1 MVMKKKNGK
10 DEEVQDGWKGHIV
23 PFELAQ
29 ELYLS
34 NEKAELKAMQDK
46 LAEIPSD
53 YEELLESLSEDEKET
68 ISEALDENNEAFV
81 FKNIKGMVKQLK
93 ADKESANLVEVLLKA
108 DELNTKEKTLKAS
121 IKQKELDLHL
131 KTKTVIE
138 NLSADQIQ
146 EVLHEKWISPVTAG
160 ILKLSGDMLDG
171 FTKNIEN
178 LSSKYAI
185 TMADLEKE
193 GLIEKTHTSSGRVPS
208 NKGYHFYI
216 DNLREKTV
224 DKDVKYQ
231 LANIF
236 TQREKSID
244 DVIKESCEILSHM
257 TNLASVVLGPN
268 SNDEHLLSVSIY
280 PLSNNSATAVFVTDK
295 GYV

>member
-1 MVMKKKNGK
+1 M
-10 DEEVQDGWKGHIV
+10 
-23 PFELAQ
+23 
-29 ELYLS
+29 
-34 NEKAELKAMQDK
+34 
-46 LAEIPSD
+46 
-53 YEELLESLSEDEKET
+53 ESLSEDEKET
-68 ISEALDENNEAFV
+68 IAEALDENNEAFV

-131 KTKTVIE
+131 TTKTVIE

-193 GLIEKTHTSSGRVPS
+193 IQET
-208 NKGYHFYI
+208 
-216 DNLREKTV
+216 
-224 DKDVKYQ
+224 
-231 LANIF
+231 
-236 TQREKSID
+236 EKS
-244 DVIKESCEILSHM
+244 
-257 TNLASVVLGPN
+257 
-268 SNDEHLLSVSIY
+268 
-280 PLSNNSATAVFVTDK
+280 LSNMLSDITGSESDMAGIRELQLLLGGFANE
-295 GYV
+295 